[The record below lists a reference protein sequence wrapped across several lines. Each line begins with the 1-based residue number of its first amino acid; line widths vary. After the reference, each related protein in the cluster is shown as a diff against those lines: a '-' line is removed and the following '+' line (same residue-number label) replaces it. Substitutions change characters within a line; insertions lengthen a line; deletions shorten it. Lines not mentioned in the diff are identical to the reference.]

1 MLINWFGCPL
11 GRSLIKGIEIEAVV
25 KTFRFTIGAVVLA
38 LTFGQLY
45 ATFDGKWLFI
55 ISTVLFQ
62 AASALCGGA
71 PTMNAMIVG
80 RVLAGIGGNG
90 MYLGTLTLMILHTRE
105 NERSGYL
112 ALM

>member
-1 MLINWFGCPL
+1 MIEKSFSRGVRFEEQQKAYIPFFG
-11 GRSLIKGIEIEAVV
+11 KN
-25 KTFRFTIGAVVLA
+25 FRFTIGAVVLA
-38 LTFGQLY
+38 LSFGQLY

-71 PTMNAMIVG
+71 PNMSAMIIG
-80 RVLAGIGGNG
+80 RVLAGVGGNG

-105 NERSGYL
+105 KERSGYL

>member
-1 MLINWFGCPL
+1 MRF
-11 GRSLIKGIEIEAVV
+11 EQQQ
-25 KTFRFTIGAVVLA
+25 KTHIPFFFSKYRFTIGAVVLA
-38 LTFGQLY
+38 LSFGQLY
-45 ATFDGKWLFI
+45 ASFDGKWLFI

-71 PTMNAMIVG
+71 PNMSAMIIG

-105 NERSGYL
+105 KERSGYL